1 MSETTAFE
9 PGRWTGG
16 SLPSNVRLGP
26 GTLVT
31 GDRWTDA
38 HVFRKFRSE
47 RDPAL
52 VVGVASLMNGVLFNL
67 GKAARVSIGDHCTL
81 EEVFL
86 ICEQE
91 VVIGNRVIMG
101 WRATVVDSD
110 FHPLDPVE
118 RMADAVACSPL
129 AGGRP
134 RMPFTNRPVTIEDD
148 VWVGPNA
155 AILKGVRVGAG
166 AFIEPGSVVVKD
178 VPPRARVLGNPAQ
191 VIGQV

>member
-1 MSETTAFE
+1 MNEAPRVE

-16 SLPSNVRLGP
+16 PLPPNVRLGP
-26 GTLVT
+26 GTLIT
-31 GDRWTDA
+31 GDRWTEP
-38 HVFRKFRSE
+38 HVFRKFRS
-47 RDPAL
+47 RKDPAL
-52 VVGVASLMNGVLFNL
+52 VIGAGSLMNGVLFNL
-67 GKAARVSIGDHCTL
+67 GPGARVTIGDACSF
-81 EEVFL
+81 EEAYL
-86 ICEQE
+86 IGEDE
-91 VVIGNRVIMG
+91 IVIGNRVIMG
-101 WRATVVDSD
+101 WRATIVDSD

-129 AGGRP
+129 AQGRP
-134 RMPFTNRPVTIEDD
+134 RPPFTNRPVIVEDD

-166 AFIEPGSVVVKD
+166 AFIEPGSVVVRD